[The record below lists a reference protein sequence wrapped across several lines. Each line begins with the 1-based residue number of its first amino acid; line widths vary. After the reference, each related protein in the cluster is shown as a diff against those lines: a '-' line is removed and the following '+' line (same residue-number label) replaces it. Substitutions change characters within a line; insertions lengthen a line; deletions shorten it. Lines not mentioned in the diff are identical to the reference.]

1 MSAAL
6 AYLMLDGPGEP
17 HRHLM
22 VCAFTPA
29 ASLIVSWLFFR
40 LKIPAWI
47 SVAAALAASAL
58 VLSLIAHPITRH
70 AMIEDFGIAYVI
82 AIITSAAVPLLA
94 IVHFIL
100 LRKKEAIQAAETTRG
115 K

>member
-22 VCAFTPA
+22 VCAFAPA

-40 LKIPAWI
+40 LKIAVWI
-47 SVAAALAASAL
+47 SAVVALAAAAL
-58 VLSLIAHPITRH
+58 VLSLIAHPITRS
-70 AMIEDFGIAYVI
+70 AMIEDFGRAYVI
-82 AIITSAAVPLLA
+82 AIITSAALPLLA

-100 LRKKEAIQAAETTRG
+100 LRKKEAIQAPQQQRP
-115 K
+115 